1 MKKNIGSLDSNIR
14 ITLAIVLSL
23 LFLGK
28 FIVGALGLVVF
39 IVGIVLLLTSLINF
53 CPLYSCLVLQ
63 QKKRKCNTIYEV
75 KHRYL
80 HRYLYYSFVLIFVD
94 SASLHAYLKGL
105 L

>member
-1 MKKNIGSLDSNIR
+1 MIDKLKYMKKNIGSLDSNIR

-53 CPLYSCLVLQ
+53 CPLYKLLGITT
-63 QKKRKCNTIYEV
+63 KKEEV
-75 KHRYL
+75 
-80 HRYLYYSFVLIFVD
+80 
-94 SASLHAYLKGL
+94 
-105 L
+105 

>member
-53 CPLYSCLVLQ
+53 CPLYKLLGITT
-63 QKKRKCNTIYEV
+63 KKEEV
-75 KHRYL
+75 
-80 HRYLYYSFVLIFVD
+80 
-94 SASLHAYLKGL
+94 
-105 L
+105 

>member
-39 IVGIVLLLTSLINF
+39 LVGIVLLLTSLINF
-53 CPLYSCLVLQ
+53 CPLYKLLGITT
-63 QKKRKCNTIYEV
+63 KKEEV
-75 KHRYL
+75 
-80 HRYLYYSFVLIFVD
+80 
-94 SASLHAYLKGL
+94 
-105 L
+105 